1 MIRAENFAREAL
13 KRGFSLWTGVPCSYL
28 KPFINYVIDSPEL
41 RYVPAVNEGDAV
53 ALAAGSTLAGTP
65 AIVMFQNSGLGNAV
79 NPLSSLT
86 YIFKIP
92 VLIITTLRGEPG
104 GPHDEPQHE
113 LMGSITTRMLDLLEI
128 RWEYFPT
135 EEDAVAPALD
145 RATRH
150 MKETGLSYGFVMRK
164 DSVAPYALKEK
175 SKAYGGF
182 NAASEAAGMSA
193 VQNRASS
200 RTPLVKRGTM
210 LEAVQHTVRP
220 EDLVLAT
227 TGYTG
232 RELYALDDRPN
243 QFYMVG
249 SMGCAS
255 SFGLGVALTRPNRR
269 VIVLDGDGA
278 VLMRMGALCT
288 IGTERP
294 RNFVHIVFDNGAY
307 ESTGGQQTVS
317 RGIDL
322 CAVAKAC
329 GYERTME
336 VSDPKELGKALEAH
350 RNDALTFIRVPILS
364 GVPEN
369 LPRPEIAPP
378 AVARRF
384 ARGFE

>member
-1 MIRAENFAREAL
+1 
-13 KRGFSLWTGVPCSYL
+13 
-28 KPFINYVIDSPEL
+28 
-41 RYVPAVNEGDAV
+41 
-53 ALAAGSTLAGTP
+53 
-65 AIVMFQNSGLGNAV
+65 
-79 NPLSSLT
+79 
-86 YIFKIP
+86 
-92 VLIITTLRGEPG
+92 
-104 GPHDEPQHE
+104 
-113 LMGSITTRMLDLLEI
+113 MLDLLDI

-164 DSVAPYALKEK
+164 DSVAPYALKERSGVNEA
-175 SKAYGGF
+175 SKEAPV
-182 NAASEAAGMSA
+182 AAGMSVVPTGDSA
-193 VQNRASS
+193 VPA
-200 RTPLVKRGTM
+200 VKRGPM
-210 LEAVQHTVRP
+210 LKAVQHAVRT

-255 SFGLGVALTRPNRR
+255 SFGLGIALARPDRR

-294 RNFVHIVFDNGAY
+294 RNLIHIVFDNGAY
-307 ESTGGQQTVS
+307 ESTGGQKTVS
-317 RGIDL
+317 RGVDL
-322 CAVAKAC
+322 CAVARAC

-336 VSDPKELGKALEAH
+336 VSDPKELEKALEEH

-378 AVARRF
+378 EVARRF
-384 ARGFE
+384 SRGFK

>member
-1 MIRAENFAREAL
+1 
-13 KRGFSLWTGVPCSYL
+13 
-28 KPFINYVIDSPEL
+28 
-41 RYVPAVNEGDAV
+41 
-53 ALAAGSTLAGTP
+53 
-65 AIVMFQNSGLGNAV
+65 
-79 NPLSSLT
+79 
-86 YIFKIP
+86 
-92 VLIITTLRGEPG
+92 
-104 GPHDEPQHE
+104 
-113 LMGSITTRMLDLLEI
+113 
-128 RWEYFPT
+128 T

-164 DSVAPYALKEK
+164 DSVAPYALKERSGAYEA
-175 SKAYGGF
+175 SKG
-182 NAASEAAGMSA
+182 SSLAAGMLVVPTGDSA
-193 VQNRASS
+193 VPA
-200 RTPLVKRGTM
+200 VKRGPM
-210 LEAVQHTVRP
+210 LKAVQHAVRT

-255 SFGLGVALTRPNRR
+255 SFGLGIALARPDRR

-294 RNFVHIVFDNGAY
+294 RNLIHIVFDNGAY
-307 ESTGGQQTVS
+307 ESTGGQKTVS
-317 RGIDL
+317 RGVDL
-322 CAVAKAC
+322 CAVARAC

-336 VSDPKELGKALEAH
+336 VLDPKELEKALEEH

-378 AVARRF
+378 EVARRF

>member
-53 ALAAGSTLAGTP
+53 ALAAGSTLAGIP

-113 LMGSITTRMLDLLEI
+113 LMGTITTRMLDLLDI

-164 DSVAPYALKEK
+164 DSVAPYTLKERSGVNEA
-175 SKAYGGF
+175 SKEAPV
-182 NAASEAAGMSA
+182 AAGMSVVPTGDSA
-193 VQNRASS
+193 VPA
-200 RTPLVKRGTM
+200 VKRGPM
-210 LEAVQHTVRP
+210 LKAVQHAVRT

-255 SFGLGVALTRPNRR
+255 SFGLGIALARPDRR

-294 RNFVHIVFDNGAY
+294 RNLIHIVFDNGAY
-307 ESTGGQQTVS
+307 ESTGGQKTVS
-317 RGIDL
+317 RGVDL
-322 CAVAKAC
+322 CAVARAC

-336 VSDPKELGKALEAH
+336 VSDPKELEKALEEH

-378 AVARRF
+378 EVARRF